1 MRFLLCLSFLTALIA
16 MPALAAD
23 PWNIDLAESR
33 LAFEATQQGGQFEGE
48 FEKFSAEM
56 RFSAEQLKDSHFDV
70 QIDVTSIQTGSSQR
84 DRELPKQAWFAM
96 DEFAEAR
103 FETTE
108 IREATEN
115 GDYPY
120 AAEGTLTI
128 KGHSEPVVLPFAW
141 KSTDTGQAH
150 MQGELV
156 IDRTTFGIGE
166 GDWEDPSAVGHEVR
180 VIVDVQLSAAG

>member
-1 MRFLLCLSFLTALIA
+1 MRFLMCLSFLTAWIA

-23 PWNIDLAESR
+23 AWNIDLAESR
-33 LAFEATQQGGQFEGE
+33 LGFEATQQGGQFEGE
-48 FEKFSAEM
+48 FAQFSGEM
-56 RFSAEQLKDSHFDV
+56 RFSAGQLEDSHFDV
-70 QIDVTSIQTGSSQR
+70 RVDVTSIQTGSSQR

-96 DEFAEAR
+96 DDFTEAQ

-115 GDYPY
+115 PDYPY

-141 KSTDTGQAH
+141 NSIDTGQAQ
-150 MQGELV
+150 MQGGLV

-180 VIVDVQLSAAG
+180 VIVDVRLNLAN